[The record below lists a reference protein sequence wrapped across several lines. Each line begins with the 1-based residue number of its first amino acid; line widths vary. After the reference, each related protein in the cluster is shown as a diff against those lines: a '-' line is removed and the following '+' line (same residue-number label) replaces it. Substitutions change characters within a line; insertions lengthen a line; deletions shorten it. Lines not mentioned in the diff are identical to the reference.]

1 MSSTSSIISSV
12 ISSVVSPIMSSL
24 KKISTM
30 VLVIFGFVLGVVFTG
45 ITINIAAPQMLIKEV
60 HSPYEFEKTVRVI
73 RERIEASENWHV
85 VTVYDQNAE
94 CVKHG
99 GEPIGR
105 MSIIKYCSGHYASK
119 MLRADERKR
128 LGAMMPKG
136 IAVYENSRGEVLIA
150 MSNGAVMG
158 ELFGGQVGRII
169 EEVSREVEQIMG
181 FMHFKFTIL

>member
-1 MSSTSSIISSV
+1 MSF
-12 ISSVVSPIMSSL
+12 MN
-24 KKISTM
+24 KISATIL
-30 VLVIFGFVLGVVFTG
+30 LVFGFVLGVVFAG
-45 ITINIAAPQMLIKEV
+45 VAINIAAPQMLIKEV
-60 HSPYEFEKTVRVI
+60 HSPYDFAKTVRVI
-73 RERIEASENWHV
+73 RERIEASEHWHV
-85 VTVYDQNAE
+85 VTVYDENAE
-94 CVKHG
+94 CVEHG

-119 MLRADERKR
+119 MLQADERKH

-181 FMHFKFTIL
+181 FMHFKFTIF